1 MFRFLLFFCDEM
13 PPFFREI
20 IFKKKKLREID
31 FTKKSAPFFATYT
44 RPKIAQQLLL
54 PTPLITT

>member
-1 MFRFLLFFCDEM
+1 M